1 MKNNDDNSATV
12 PATIKT
18 KIHINLN
25 DRLYLALARKEVS
38 DKLIYVYTFGCP
50 GQLGRFCLNP
60 STDIATFTNP
70 KNAELYV
77 NTISNVMH
85 AQSVWPIYSMFRNA
99 LKAELEIFN
108 KMTK

>member
-25 DRLYLALARKEVS
+25 DRLYLALARKDVS
-38 DKLIYVYTFGCP
+38 DKLIYVYTLGCR
-50 GQLGRFCLNP
+50 GQDGRFYLVP
-60 STDIATFTNP
+60 DTDIATFTNT